1 MNKIIYALLLSAAL
15 ITGCSNEQE
24 SNVLRVAVTPA
35 SPPNLYE
42 ENGKTTG
49 MDLELFE
56 GFASEHGYTLDITAY
71 DWQGMLGA
79 VISGQA
85 DVAFSGISIT
95 EKRKEV
101 MDFSEPYMDN
111 TWNLISLKDRNIK
124 FDDLNEWK
132 KYTTGYPR
140 GMAYTDFIKT
150 KMEPE
155 GHYSLDRVKLYPSYN
170 EVLTDLTN
178 GNIDLAFVE
187 GGVSAIYKKKMP
199 LQDSYIFSG
208 FDTFGYAFPKGSK
221 LRDEFNAYLAKLGP
235 EKLAAIKSKWF
246 D

>member
-111 TWNLISLKDRNIK
+111 TWNLIRDR
-124 FDDLNEWK
+124 
-132 KYTTGYPR
+132 
-140 GMAYTDFIKT
+140 
-150 KMEPE
+150 
-155 GHYSLDRVKLYPSYN
+155 
-170 EVLTDLTN
+170 
-178 GNIDLAFVE
+178 
-187 GGVSAIYKKKMP
+187 
-199 LQDSYIFSG
+199 
-208 FDTFGYAFPKGSK
+208 
-221 LRDEFNAYLAKLGP
+221 
-235 EKLAAIKSKWF
+235 KSVV
-246 D
+246 

>member
-1 MNKIIYALLLSAAL
+1 MNKIICALLLSAAL

-132 KYTTGYPR
+132 K
-140 GMAYTDFIKT
+140 
-150 KMEPE
+150 
-155 GHYSLDRVKLYPSYN
+155 
-170 EVLTDLTN
+170 
-178 GNIDLAFVE
+178 
-187 GGVSAIYKKKMP
+187 
-199 LQDSYIFSG
+199 
-208 FDTFGYAFPKGSK
+208 
-221 LRDEFNAYLAKLGP
+221 
-235 EKLAAIKSKWF
+235 
-246 D
+246 